1 MEKRENKLN
10 TFKKSLSITTKTI
23 GNKKK
28 QQINFVT
35 NNPGIK
41 DDIANLREPSKD
53 LSFKKISLS
62 RGEADSIA
70 SQIRYHNPKIHKKF
84 TKKNSESVRIFNL
97 LEKSRCESLA
107 SIFFPG
113 VSKNIDS
120 KLHSEFDQ
128 LLNIKNKEIT
138 SVEASCM

>member
-41 DDIANLREPSKD
+41 DGIANLKEPSKD
-53 LSFKKISLS
+53 LSFKKI
-62 RGEADSIA
+62 G
-70 SQIRYHNPKIHKKF
+70 
-84 TKKNSESVRIFNL
+84 
-97 LEKSRCESLA
+97 
-107 SIFFPG
+107 
-113 VSKNIDS
+113 
-120 KLHSEFDQ
+120 
-128 LLNIKNKEIT
+128 
-138 SVEASCM
+138 